1 MAYFTYR
8 AKDRQGQLISGTLE
22 AESRSSVVSRL
33 QLMGYFPLEVAGGEA
48 AAGERSLSGTIQQI
62 RQSGGRVRARE
73 LTMFYRQMSDLVGA
87 GVPLVKS
94 LGIVKGQCSH
104 EGLKKLLSKID
115 QDVQAGDTFAKAL
128 ERHPKIFTKLT
139 TAMVHA
145 GEMGG
150 LLEETL
156 ARIADFAE
164 AEEELRGKIK
174 SALAYPV
181 IMMMAGAAAIGVLLI
196 FVIPRIV
203 GIFDELNQT
212 LPLMTRILLSMS
224 NFIGSYWYVVLG
236 VIAASVFMVRRYRST
251 ETGGLQIDRLLLRV
265 PILGEVILK
274 REIALFTRTL
284 GSLLRNGV
292 PILQAITISSEVLAN
307 KAIRHDV
314 EQVPEGITQ
323 GGGMAVTLR
332 QSPFFP
338 PVVTNMIAIGE
349 ETGNLPGVM
358 LKVAATYEAQVD
370 RSVKTLTSII
380 EPIIILVMGLFVG
393 FVVIAMLLPIFELD
407 PTAG

>member
-22 AESRSSVVSRL
+22 AESRGAVVSRL
-33 QLMGYFPLEVAGGEA
+33 QLMGYFPLEIGGGEPA
-48 AAGERSLSGTIQQI
+48 SDKSLGGAIQQLRTGQRI
-62 RQSGGRVRARE
+62 GSRE

-87 GVPLVKS
+87 GVPLVKA
-94 LGIVKGQCSH
+94 LGIVKGQCAH

-115 QDVQAGDTFAKAL
+115 QDVQAGDTFAKAM
-128 ERHPKIFTKLT
+128 ERHPRTFTKLT

-145 GEMGG
+145 GETGG

-164 AEEELRGKIK
+164 AEEELKGKIK
-174 SALAYPV
+174 SALAYPL
-181 IMMMAGAAAIGVLLI
+181 IMMTAGAGAIGVLLV

-203 GIFDELNQT
+203 SIFDELNQT
-212 LPLMTRILLSMS
+212 LPLMTRVLLGMS
-224 NFIGSYWYVVLG
+224 GFLGSYWYIALG
-236 VIAASVFMVRRYRST
+236 AMIGAYFLFQRYHAT
-251 ETGGLQIDRLLLRV
+251 ETGGLQIDRAYLKMPV
-265 PILGEVILK
+265 LGEVVLK

-292 PILQAITISSEVLAN
+292 PILQALDIASEVLTNRAV
-307 KAIRHDV
+307 RHDI
-314 EQVPEGITQ
+314 EKVPEGITQ
-323 GGGMAVTLR
+323 GGGMAGTLR
-332 QSPFFP
+332 QSDFFP

-370 RSVKTLTSII
+370 RSVKMLTSII